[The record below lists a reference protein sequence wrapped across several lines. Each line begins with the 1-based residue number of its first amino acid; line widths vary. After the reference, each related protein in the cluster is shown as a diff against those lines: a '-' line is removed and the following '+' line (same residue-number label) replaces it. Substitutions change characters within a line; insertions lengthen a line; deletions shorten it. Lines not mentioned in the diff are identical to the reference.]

1 MRFLVDRCAGRR
13 LAVWLREQGHDCV
26 EVQSLGDTDPGD
38 RAVLDQ
44 AVAEGRILVTIDTD
58 FGTLVFREGAPHT
71 GVIRLPDV
79 PAAARIV
86 LMADVLARFA
96 SDVEAG
102 ALVTVRGS
110 RIRISR

>member
-1 MRFLVDRCAGRR
+1 M
-13 LAVWLREQGHDCV
+13 
-26 EVQSLGDTDPGD
+26 
-38 RAVLDQ
+38 
-44 AVAEGRILVTIDTD
+44 TIDTD

-86 LMADVLARFA
+86 LLADVLARFA